1 MKITK
6 SEFITSLKKYDKNF
20 NKELKEV
27 VFVGRSNVG
36 KSSLLN
42 AICNKK
48 NLAKTSSTPG
58 RTRLINYFKIN
69 DNFYIVDLPGYG
81 YASGNQKEVDDWGKD
96 LEYFFENNENIA
108 VVLVLLDI
116 RHLPSKK
123 DEQMLS
129 YLRMNNIDFEI
140 VLTKADKLSK
150 SQINKSVIDI
160 CSFLQIDKSLLTYTS
175 SEKKINIE
183 NLLNKIENY
192 IS

>member
-6 SEFITSLKKYDKNF
+6 SEFVTSLKKFDAKF
-20 NKELKEV
+20 NTILKEV

-36 KSSLLN
+36 KSSLIN

-69 DNFYIVDLPGYG
+69 DNFFIVDLPGYG
-81 YASGNQKEVDDWGKD
+81 FASGNQKEVDDWGKN
-96 LEYFFENNENIA
+96 LEDFFENNKLISL
-108 VVLVLLDI
+108 VLVLLDI

-129 YLRMNNIDFEI
+129 YLRSNNIEFEI

-150 SQINKSVIDI
+150 SQMIKSINDI
-160 CSFLQIDKSLLTYTS
+160 CSYLQIDKSLVTTTS
-175 SEKKINIE
+175 SEKKSNINI
-183 NLLNKIENY
+183 LINKIENY

>member
-1 MKITK
+1 MNITK
-6 SEFITSLKKYDKNF
+6 SEFVTSLKKFDAKF
-20 NKELKEV
+20 NTILKEV

-36 KSSLLN
+36 KSSLIN

-69 DNFYIVDLPGYG
+69 DNFFIVDLPGYG
-81 YASGNQKEVDDWGKD
+81 FASGNQKEVDDWGKN
-96 LEYFFENNENIA
+96 LEDFFENNKLISL
-108 VVLVLLDI
+108 VLVLLDI

-129 YLRMNNIDFEI
+129 YLRSNNIEFEI

-150 SQINKSVIDI
+150 SQMIKSINDI
-160 CSFLQIDKSLLTYTS
+160 CSYLQIDKSLVTTTS
-175 SEKKINIE
+175 SEKKSNINI
-183 NLLNKIENY
+183 LINKIENY

>member
-6 SEFITSLKKYDKNF
+6 SEFITSLKKYDVNF
-20 NKELKEV
+20 NKNLKEV

-36 KSSLLN
+36 KSSLIN

-81 YASGNQKEVDDWGKD
+81 FASGNKKEVDDWGKD
-96 LEYFFENNENIA
+96 LEYFFEKNVNIA

-123 DEQMLS
+123 DEQMLA
-129 YLRMNNIDFEI
+129 YLRMNNINFEI

-150 SQINKSVIDI
+150 SQINKSINDI
-160 CSFLQIDKSLLTYTS
+160 CMFLQIDKSLLTYTS
-175 SEKKINIE
+175 SEKKTNIE

>member
-6 SEFITSLKKYDKNF
+6 SEFVTSLKKFDAKF
-20 NKELKEV
+20 NTILKEV

-36 KSSLLN
+36 KSSLIN

-69 DNFYIVDLPGYG
+69 DNFFIVDLPGYG
-81 YASGNQKEVDDWGKD
+81 FASGNQKEVDDWGKN
-96 LEYFFENNENIA
+96 LEDFFENNKLISL
-108 VVLVLLDI
+108 VLVLLDI

-129 YLRMNNIDFEI
+129 YLRSNNIEFEI

-150 SQINKSVIDI
+150 SQIIKSINDI
-160 CSFLQIDKSLLTYTS
+160 CSYLQIDKSLVTTTS
-175 SEKKINIE
+175 SEKKSNINI
-183 NLLNKIENY
+183 LINKIENY